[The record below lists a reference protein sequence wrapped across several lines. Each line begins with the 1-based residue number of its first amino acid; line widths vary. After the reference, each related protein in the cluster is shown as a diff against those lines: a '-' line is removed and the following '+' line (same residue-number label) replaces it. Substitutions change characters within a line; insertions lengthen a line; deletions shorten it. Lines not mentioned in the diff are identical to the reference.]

1 MKIVC
6 KFSGIDCPVCAL
18 KLEQK
23 IKKLEGVISCS
34 INFLAER
41 IDLEIE
47 NKEIFQKIV
56 EICNDF
62 EDGVTLKRIK

>member
-6 KFSGIDCPVCAL
+6 KFSGIDCAVCAL
-18 KLEQK
+18 KLEEK

-41 IDLEIE
+41 IDLEVE

-56 EICNDF
+56 EICADF
-62 EDGVTLKRIK
+62 ENGVTLKRIK